1 MKNPYI
7 STNKGRVL
15 VTEVPNDL
23 LASAFLQSSNEEDAV
38 SLVNLLVLCL
48 DAKGAGR
55 ILRKCLT
62 EGKELVTVYP
72 GNGEKEPKKGEYIGP
87 IPDGSLFVV

>member
-15 VTEVPNDL
+15 VTELPNEL
-23 LASAFLQSSNEEDAV
+23 LASAFLQSSSEEDEV
-38 SLVNLLVLCL
+38 SLVKLLLVCL

-62 EGKELVTVYP
+62 EGRELVAVYP
-72 GNGEKEPKKGEYIGP
+72 GNDEKEPKKGEYIGP